1 RGTFLPCSSW
11 RAARRQE
18 VHSRYSSRQRR
29 MALPAVRRMTPLVNM
44 LASGRAGL
52 SCMVV
57 VERMVSTTPQTSS
70 TRALSSST
78 RQSEK
83 PPLLRKLSS
92 CFSSTSRARR
102 QSVVPTASR
111 HSPDRLLVLYSRMMP
126 PIPQHR
132 MDFLGSWN
140 HQSSTC
146 SSKIFLW
153 MWSASAGVRG
163 LLSSASSGMVGS
175 WMKRLH
181 VQQSQRFPGKSPYLW
196 PGTLRFCSP
205 CYWSVK
211 HFATGGERRKGSI
224 GSEVLCLAGLPWAQH
239 LVSAHHSWFAGLCPH
254 YPGPP

>member
-1 RGTFLPCSSW
+1 MQNISCHSPAARGSASLRSW
-11 RAARRQE
+11 RLCTEHRLVLLRPQLQPLLPGE
-18 VHSRYSSRQRR
+18 YSSRQRR
-29 MALPAVRRMTPLVNM
+29 MALPAVSRMTPLVNM

-83 PPLLRKLSS
+83 PPLFRKLSS

-132 MDFLGSWN
+132 MAFLGSWN

-163 LLSSASSGMVGS
+163 LLSSASSGMVSS
-175 WMKRLH
+175 WVKTEVAQMNLQPYSKWRTLLCFPHRSPVCWRTDQPHVFPGNLH
-181 VQQSQRFPGKSPYLW
+181 VLWGNPSLPQGRVSP
-196 PGTLRFCSP
+196 T
-205 CYWSVK
+205 
-211 HFATGGERRKGSI
+211 
-224 GSEVLCLAGLPWAQH
+224 
-239 LVSAHHSWFAGLCPH
+239 
-254 YPGPP
+254 

>member
-1 RGTFLPCSSW
+1 RQQLLQEALWGYNTNQASAELLMCQVRACPGDPGPCHQRGAKQMT
-11 RAARRQE
+11 
-18 VHSRYSSRQRR
+18 
-29 MALPAVRRMTPLVNM
+29 TPLVNM

-102 QSVVPTASR
+102 HSVVPTASR

-126 PIPQHR
+126 PIPQDR
-132 MDFLGSWN
+132 ISATATPM
-140 HQSSTC
+140 
-146 SSKIFLW
+146 FLW

-163 LLSSASSGMVGS
+163 LLSSASSGMVRGWVGRTRWGGCTDES
-175 WMKRLH
+175 ILL
-181 VQQSQRFPGKSPYLW
+181 QQSGGLRHQRLQRQLHFSSEDATVSFFGAPSCSSATRRVRVHVLGLSPPPRQGCRRWWSIPGAAP
-196 PGTLRFCSP
+196 
-205 CYWSVK
+205 
-211 HFATGGERRKGSI
+211 
-224 GSEVLCLAGLPWAQH
+224 
-239 LVSAHHSWFAGLCPH
+239 
-254 YPGPP
+254 